1 MNPSGIRLGSPAV
14 TTRGFRE
21 TEMREVA
28 ALIAEVLANIGLEE
42 KLAAVRGRVESLTNR
57 FPLYQW
63 KLKTA
68 ATG

>member
-1 MNPSGIRLGSPAV
+1 MG
-14 TTRGFRE
+14 
-21 TEMREVA
+21 EVA
-28 ALIAEVLANIGLEE
+28 SLIAEVLANTGAEE

-63 KLKTA
+63 KLRTA